1 MTYFLFLNRFE
12 LFNGYNFVKR
22 IIAEVHEPIKGVIV
36 IQCGTQFWI
45 LINSTGENLK
55 ISVITI
61 LCLTPDEYIRG
72 KQYDKW

>member
-1 MTYFLFLNRFE
+1 MTYFLFLNLFE

-22 IIAEVHEPIKGVIV
+22 IIAEVHEPIKEVIV

-61 LCLTPDEYIRG
+61 LCLTPDEYIRE